1 MFQNIEDKIGMGK
14 IGKIQ
19 IIISLD
25 DEGIPVLDYVVESW
39 EIHEKDY
46 KHLISDCGFYTLDEV
61 MKDIDR
67 RITQ

>member
-19 IIISLD
+19 IDISLD

-39 EIHEKDY
+39 EVSGNF

-61 MKDIDR
+61 MKDIDN
-67 RITQ
+67 RINQ